1 MTTINAQKL
10 KRLDVVVKY
19 FYPVTAGIET
29 NIMNV
34 YAYLQEQG
42 FDVRIHASMDT
53 PEERNILPQNET
65 INGLKINRYPWRW
78 YGFFPNV
85 RWGETDAF
93 CLHNFNVFPHFF
105 FLATALFRKFFGIRH
120 PKIFLIPHGGF
131 TPGWETF
138 PPSIRLVK
146 KIYHKTLGA
155 FLINRAV
162 DALRSV
168 SEWESQETIR
178 YGVRKNL
185 VTTIPNGLD
194 GDAYRQD
201 IEEKI
206 DKNIR
211 QIADENA
218 PYIIQIGRIHPIK
231 NQLTAIKALKY
242 APKQINFLIA
252 GPVTDPEYKK
262 LLDETI
268 EHLGLN
274 DRVRF
279 IGVVSGIDKY
289 YLLRKSLANVHM
301 AIWESYCNAVHESM
315 SQGCVCVV
323 SKDTALEELVKDG
336 INGFCIES
344 YDDKAV
350 AEKIRF
356 LLDNQYSETIQKIRQ
371 NNLSFAQGHSWTEI
385 AKKVEILYGNQILL
399 V

>member
-1 MTTINAQKL
+1 MTILNAQKP

-19 FYPVTAGIET
+19 FYPVVAGIEI

-34 YAYLQEQG
+34 YGYLQKQG
-42 FDVRIHASMDT
+42 WDVRIHASTDT
-53 PEERNILPQNET
+53 PEKQNILSRTET
-65 INGLKINRYPWRW
+65 INGLKISRYPWRW

-85 RWGETDAF
+85 KWRETDAF

-105 FLATALFRKFFGIRH
+105 ILAYALFRRLFGRTK

-138 PPSIRLVK
+138 PPLIRLVK

-155 FLINRAV
+155 FLINHSI

-178 YGVRKNL
+178 YGVRQDL
-185 VTTIPNGLD
+185 VTTIPNGLED
-194 GDAYRQD
+194 YAYTPD
-201 IEEKI
+201 IE
-206 DKNIR
+206 DRAGSDIR
-211 QIADENA
+211 RLAADA
-218 PYIIQIGRIHPIK
+218 QPYIIQIGRIHPIK

-242 APKQINFLIA
+242 APKQVNFLIA

-262 LLDETI
+262 LLNKTI

-289 YLLRKSLANVHM
+289 YLLQKSLANVHM

>member
-19 FYPVTAGIET
+19 FYPVVAGIET

-34 YAYLQEQG
+34 YSYLQEQG
-42 FDVRIHASMDT
+42 WDVRIHASSDT
-53 PEERNILPQNET
+53 PEERNILSRTET
-65 INGLKINRYPWRW
+65 INGLKISRYPWRW

-105 FLATALFRKFFGIRH
+105 FLATALFRKFFDIRR

-138 PPSIRLVK
+138 PPLIRLVK

-155 FLINRAV
+155 FLINHSV

-178 YGVRKNL
+178 YGVRQNL
-185 VTTIPNGLD
+185 VTTIPNGLED
-194 GDAYRQD
+194 YAYSSD
-201 IEEKI
+201 IEDRASDGAK
-206 DKNIR
+206 R
-211 QIADENA
+211 LAADA
-218 PYIIQIGRIHPIK
+218 QPYIIQIGRIHPIK

-242 APKQINFLIA
+242 APKQVNFLIA

-262 LLDETI
+262 LLNETI
-268 EHLGLN
+268 KHLGLN

-323 SKDTALEELVKDG
+323 SKDTALEELIKDG
-336 INGFCIES
+336 VNGFCVEAHN
-344 YDDKAV
+344 DEAV
-350 AEKIRF
+350 AEKIRY
-356 LLDNQYSETIQKIRQ
+356 LLDNPHSETIQKIRQ